1 MVNLIELEST
11 LWELHDEL
19 VKHGLPITVKAELED
34 VFTKVLPQVI
44 QARRKKGLI
53 S

>member
-1 MVNLIELEST
+1 MIDLIKLETT

-19 VKHGLPITVKAELED
+19 VKLGLPVTVKVELED

-44 QARRKKGLI
+44 QARQRKGLVA
-53 S
+53 